1 MKNGD
6 LEKKVALQLHYR
18 YARND
23 KDLKIYDSK
32 DRELLRVEENDLF
45 DLCIINDIRILT
57 KFHIT
62 VSITT

>member
-6 LEKKVALQLHYR
+6 LEKQKAALQLHYR

-32 DRELLRVEENDLF
+32 ARELLRVEENDLL
-45 DLCIINDIRILT
+45 DL
-57 KFHIT
+57 
-62 VSITT
+62 